1 MTKNE
6 DWISDIHSSNLDV
19 ENRIIYLQEKEDAA
33 DAPGVDFRM
42 VQNFV
47 KNMNILQNL
56 SSEPIT
62 VYVQTIGGCWF
73 AGMGIYDA
81 IHLSRCYVTVVAYSQ
96 LCSMGTVI
104 IQAAD
109 RRIIMP
115 NCVFMCHYGSSDA
128 SGDYLSSQ
136 NVAKLEKDITNQM
149 VDIYADRCHK
159 SGQFFIERDD
169 SLGKV
174 KAYIKRKMKDGD
186 WYLFSEEAL
195 DLGFVDSIYSE
206 RTVL

>member
-6 DWISDIHSSNLDV
+6 DWISDIHSSNIDV
-19 ENRIIYLQEKEDAA
+19 VNRVIYLQEKEDTS

-47 KNMNILQNL
+47 KNMNILQSQ
-56 SSEPIT
+56 SSDPIT
-62 VYVQTIGGCWF
+62 VYIQTIGGCWF

-81 IHLSRCYVTVVAYSQ
+81 VALSKCYVTIVAYSQ

-104 IQAAD
+104 MQAAD
-109 RRIIMP
+109 RRVIMP
-115 NCVFMCHYGSSDA
+115 NCVFMCHYGSSDN

-136 NVAKLEKDITNQM
+136 NLARLEKDITNQM
-149 VDIYADRCHK
+149 VDIYAERCHR
-159 SGQFFIERDD
+159 SSPFFKERGD

-186 WYLFSEEAL
+186 WYLNAEQCLE
-195 DLGFVDSIYSE
+195 LGFIDTIYSG
-206 RTVL
+206 RTIL

>member
-1 MTKNE
+1 MIKNE
-6 DWISDIHSSNLDV
+6 DWISDIHSSNIDV
-19 ENRIIYLQEKEDAA
+19 VNRVIYLHEKEDTS

-47 KNMNILQNL
+47 KNMNILQSQ
-56 SSEPIT
+56 SSDPIT
-62 VYVQTIGGCWF
+62 VYIQTIGGCWF

-81 IHLSRCYVTVVAYSQ
+81 IALSKCYVTIVAYSQ

-104 IQAAD
+104 MQAAD
-109 RRIIMP
+109 RRVIMP
-115 NCVFMCHYGSSDA
+115 NCVFMCHYGSSDN

-136 NVAKLEKDITNQM
+136 NLARLEKDITNQM
-149 VDIYADRCHK
+149 VDIYAERCHK
-159 SGQFFIERDD
+159 SGAFFKERGD

-186 WYLFSEEAL
+186 WYLNSDQCL
-195 DLGFVDSIYSE
+195 DFGFVDTIYSE
-206 RTVL
+206 RTIL